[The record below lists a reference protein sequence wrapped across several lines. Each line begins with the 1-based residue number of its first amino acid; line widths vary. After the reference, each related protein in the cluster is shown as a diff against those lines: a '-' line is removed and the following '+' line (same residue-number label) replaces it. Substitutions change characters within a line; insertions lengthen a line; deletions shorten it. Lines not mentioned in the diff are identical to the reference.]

1 MTIRE
6 KLKQRNKSKQKK
18 QYNQQKSKQR
28 RETILDI
35 IDIAV
40 ESLTSWWLWL

>member
-1 MTIRE
+1 MSIRE

-18 QYNQQKSKQR
+18 QHNKQKSKQR

-35 IDIAV
+35 IDIAI

>member
-1 MTIRE
+1 MIIKE
-6 KLKQRNKSKQKK
+6 KLKQRNKSKQ
-18 QYNQQKSKQR
+18 R
-28 RETILDI
+28 RATILDI